1 MDLALPLTEF
11 GRQDQ
16 DTSNGGNKPNE
27 KEWLRNESMLA
38 KRNLNR
44 VQQLDHQEDQ
54 QDGVEQDHDIR
65 GERVAGDV
73 LDERDG
79 SVDEENESTRPQEQ
93 PKPGVDDI
101 FDCDKRTG
109 NPCTSWRL

>member
-1 MDLALPLTEF
+1 MA
-11 GRQDQ
+11 
-16 DTSNGGNKPNE
+16 
-27 KEWLRNESMLA
+27 
-38 KRNLNR
+38 
-44 VQQLDHQEDQ
+44 
-54 QDGVEQDHDIR
+54 
-65 GERVAGDV
+65 AGDV

-109 NPCTSWRL
+109 NHARAGGFDSTAILRLPVAEPSSLTGQSAKCEQVRSGETA

>member
-38 KRNLNR
+38 KRNLNGIEQFNDEQNEQN
-44 VQQLDHQEDQ
+44 VIEQLDD
-54 QDGVEQDHDIR
+54 
-65 GERVAGDV
+65 A
-73 LDERDG
+73 
-79 SVDEENESTRPQEQ
+79 
-93 PKPGVDDI
+93 
-101 FDCDKRTG
+101 KRRALLLRWV
-109 NPCTSWRL
+109 CVWLR